1 MDRISDTRKCM
12 ASLAIFKTLYDEKKD
27 LYSVIASFSQQLICD
42 QKLHGF
48 SLQEFCYKIKEAY
61 GFNLPIAV
69 VKTSLKRLTFLN
81 CEKSF
86 YTYQGTFEEL
96 LDEETISSLE
106 KDNEDRNQ
114 AIFEALLQHVE
125 KEENVAL
132 NEMQKEVLYNSF
144 CSYVIDENSDVEFKN
159 CISSFIISH
168 SGDTVF
174 SEQLN
179 RIRLGVVIFVGLTYN
194 TNYDKID
201 GIDTKL
207 NIYLET
213 EILFHRAG
221 YNGELFKTLYEDFSK
236 LVTDINQ
243 RAQKNLISLYYFSET
258 RREIEDYFAIAED
271 IVNGQKQLDPSKTA
285 MKYIVDRCESASD
298 VKELE
303 AEFFDDLTENGILLD
318 HQENYYD
325 KANYE
330 LNIEHEKF
338 IQDDSVTEDNV
349 LDKLR
354 LLNYINIK
362 RGGKPQN
369 IFRNIGHILLT
380 GNSLTFK
387 LAFDDGIRKEGDVPL
402 ATCLDFITNRFWL
415 IADKGMASKM
425 KLTSLDI
432 LTKARIVMSASVSE
446 SIAQKFKKLVQ
457 EDKEGKFNLEKKKAA
472 LAGLHIHSIKP
483 EDLHS
488 TNQETYL
495 NFIRAKDIDAYI
507 ASNEL
512 EKQQAKEKIAQSDGR
527 AAASQELA
535 RRVIASYVERE
546 NRQRIA
552 DHKRELEQYKRR
564 KEEWVNKQMSAKQK
578 KAIISI
584 GIYFIVV
591 AFVCVGSILK
601 LNMPYSILFTLFT
614 ALVPFI
620 RSFINHQSIL
630 KNIKFLF
637 SKKEWDNIVK
647 DMLGSYS
654 KIETRPKLELMSIE
668 ETESK
673 FGKID

>member
-96 LDEETISSLE
+96 LDKETISSLE

-125 KEENVAL
+125 KEENVVL

-144 CSYVIDENSDVEFKN
+144 CSYVIDENSEVEFKN
-159 CISSFIISH
+159 DISSFIISH
-168 SGDTVF
+168 SKDANF

-179 RIRLGVVIFVGLTYN
+179 NIRIGVVIFVGLAYN

-221 YNGELFKTLYEDFSK
+221 YNGEIFKTLYDEFYS
-236 LVTDINQ
+236 LVLDINH
-243 RAQKNLISLYYFSET
+243 RAHKSLISLYYFSET
-258 RREIEDYFAIAED
+258 RREIEDYFAIAEK
-271 IVNGQKQLDPSKTA
+271 IVDVQAQLDPSKTA
-285 MKYIVDRCESASD
+285 MKYIVDCCDSASD

-303 AEFFDDLTENGILLD
+303 AEFFDDLTRNGISLD
-318 HQENYYD
+318 LQENYYD
-325 KANYE
+325 KEHYN
-330 LNIEHEKF
+330 LTIEHEKF
-338 IQDDSVTEDNV
+338 IQDDSVTAENV
-349 LDKLR
+349 LSKLR

-362 RGGKPQN
+362 RGGKAQN

-387 LAFDDGIRKEGDVPL
+387 LAFDDAIRKEGDVPL
-402 ATCLDFITNRFWL
+402 ATGLDFLTNRFWL
-415 IADKGMASKM
+415 IADKGMASNM
-425 KLTSLDI
+425 KLKSLDI
-432 LTKARIVMSASVSE
+432 LTKAQIVMSASVSE
-446 SIAQKFKKLVQ
+446 SVAQKFKKLIQ
-457 EDKEGKFNLEKKKAA
+457 DDNEGKFNLEKKKAA
-472 LAGLHIHSIKP
+472 LAGLHIHSVKP
-483 EDLHS
+483 EDLDS
-488 TNQETYL
+488 ANQETYL
-495 NFIRAKDIDAYI
+495 NFIKAKDIDAYL
-507 ASNEL
+507 ANNEL
-512 EKQQAKEKIAQSDGR
+512 EKQQAKEKIAMSDAN
-527 AAASQELA
+527 AAESQKVARLA
-535 RRVIASYVERE
+535 ILAFLESE
-546 NRQRIA
+546 NRQRKEK
-552 DHKRELEQYKRR
+552 HEQIVKEYKSR
-564 KEEWVNKQMSAKQK
+564 KNKWVVRQISHKQK
-578 KAIISI
+578 YSI
-584 GIYFIVV
+584 CRLLGYVTVV
-591 AFVCVGSILK
+591 ALVCLGSLRKFSLGYSVLFVFIS
-601 LNMPYSILFTLFT
+601 
-614 ALVPFI
+614 ALIPFV
-620 RSFINHQSIL
+620 RPLWNHQIL
-630 KNIKFLF
+630 VRDFKFLF
-637 SKKEWDNIVK
+637 YKRIWKDEVKHLEEAYSNI
-647 DMLGSYS
+647 
-654 KIETRPKLELMSIE
+654 EPRPKLELMTFDDAE
-668 ETESK
+668 RK
-673 FGKID
+673 FTKI

>member
-27 LYSVIASFSQQLICD
+27 LYSVIASFSQQLIYD

-48 SLQEFCYKIKEAY
+48 SLQEFCNKIKDSY
-61 GFNLPIAV
+61 GFNLPNAV
-69 VKTSLKRLTFLN
+69 VKTSLKRLNFLDCN
-81 CEKSF
+81 NLY

-96 LDEETISSLE
+96 LDKETISSLE
-106 KDNEDRNQ
+106 KDNEHKNQ
-114 AIFEALLQHVE
+114 AIFEALSHYVE
-125 KEENVAL
+125 KEEKLVL
-132 NEMQKEVLYNSF
+132 NEDQKEGLYNSF
-144 CSYVIDENSDVEFKN
+144 CSYVIDENADVEFKN
-159 CISSFIISH
+159 DISSFIISN
-168 SGDTVF
+168 SGDTAF

-179 RIRLGVVIFVGLTYN
+179 NIRLGVVIFVGLAYN
-194 TNYDKID
+194 TNNDKID

-221 YNGELFKTLYEDFSK
+221 YNGELFKTLYEDFST
-236 LVTDINQ
+236 LAINVNQ
-243 RAQKNLISLYYFSET
+243 RARKSLISLYYFSET
-258 RREIEDYFAIAED
+258 RKEIEDYFAIAED
-271 IVNGQKQLDPSKTA
+271 IVNGKKQLDPSKTA
-285 MKYIVDRCESASD
+285 MKYIVDHCETASD

-325 KANYE
+325 KENYE

-338 IQDDSVTEDNV
+338 IQDDSVTEANV

-362 RGGKPQN
+362 RGAKPQN

-380 GNSLTFK
+380 GNSLTFR
-387 LAFDDGIRKEGDVPL
+387 LAFDEEIRKEGDVPL
-402 ATCLDFITNRFWL
+402 ATGLDFITNRLWL
-415 IADKGMASKM
+415 IADKGMASNM
-425 KLTSLDI
+425 KLKSLDI
-432 LTKARIVMSASVSE
+432 LTKAQIVMSTSVSE
-446 SIAQKFKKLVQ
+446 SVAKKFKKLIQ
-457 EDKEGKFNLEKKKAA
+457 EDKEGNFNLEKKKAA

-483 EDLHS
+483 EDLDS

-495 NFIRAKDIDAYI
+495 NFIKAKDIDAYI

-512 EKQQAKEKIAQSDGR
+512 EKQQAREKIAMSDAK
-527 AAASQELA
+527 AAASQEVA
-535 RRVIASYVERE
+535 KRVIIGYVESE
-546 NRQRIA
+546 NRQRVA
-552 DHKRELEQYKRR
+552 DHKRELEHYKSR
-564 KEEWVNKQMSAKQK
+564 KEEWVNKQMLAKQK
-578 KAIISI
+578 KAILSI
-584 GIYFIVV
+584 VIYLMIV
-591 AFVCVGSILK
+591 AFVCVGSIWK
-601 LNMPYSILFTLFT
+601 LNTPCSILFTLLT

-637 SKKEWDNIVK
+637 SRNEWDDIVK
-647 DMLGSYS
+647 DMLVSYS
-654 KIETRPKLELMSIE
+654 KIEKRPKLELMSTKE
-668 ETESK
+668 AESK